1 MVWGG
6 RLLEDWGAKTFISID
21 GKQIGTPII
30 YGFTQYLPF
39 DPLISG
45 RLINVL
51 FSLITYF
58 AIVTIY
64 IKYLKGKNLFPLI
77 LLLTFN
83 PYVLLYDRLAIP
95 DSIITALYSLALLV
109 VFRLR
114 GKFQIWDSI
123 ILGAIIA
130 IGWYV
135 KSTILLFFMPLVFF
149 YVFSFI
155 KEKEL
160 RKQIVL
166 SIVAVFLAFYVII
179 LPHLEHPLY
188 KKMQGR
194 DIKRILSISEVMAF
208 PIKNWLTNAKQIVML
223 ILGYGTP
230 LVFISMIFA
239 IKRSLRE
246 FVLPVLFLIIPI
258 FFELFFLNYI
268 DARYLIVVSPL
279 ILLIAAL
286 YLDTSTLNK
295 KVFSYITIG
304 VVLISGVLIAFFP
317 LKYYQAIQF
326 IPVMKNDFS
335 QYVTGWTSGYG
346 VKEATDWLWNKS
358 RERPMFVF
366 IRDDSGNPE
375 EGTVVYMRKNERV
388 IVLPVGMLDE
398 LYKNKDRLILRDP
411 RFYFVSRGT
420 QMGGIESKVKLAV
433 KFPKPLDPE
442 YVGVYEIVR

>member
-1 MVWGG
+1 
-6 RLLEDWGAKTFISID
+6 
-21 GKQIGTPII
+21 
-30 YGFTQYLPF
+30 
-39 DPLISG
+39 
-45 RLINVL
+45 
-51 FSLITYF
+51 
-58 AIVTIY
+58 
-64 IKYLKGKNLFPLI
+64 
-77 LLLTFN
+77 
-83 PYVLLYDRLAIP
+83 
-95 DSIITALYSLALLV
+95 
-109 VFRLR
+109 
-114 GKFQIWDSI
+114 
-123 ILGAIIA
+123 
-130 IGWYV
+130 
-135 KSTILLFFMPLVFF
+135 
-149 YVFSFI
+149 
-155 KEKEL
+155 
-160 RKQIVL
+160 
-166 SIVAVFLAFYVII
+166 
-179 LPHLEHPLY
+179 
-188 KKMQGR
+188 MQGR

-304 VVLISGVLIAFFP
+304 VV
-317 LKYYQAIQF
+317 
-326 IPVMKNDFS
+326 
-335 QYVTGWTSGYG
+335 
-346 VKEATDWLWNKS
+346 NKS
-358 RERPMFVF
+358 RERPMCVF